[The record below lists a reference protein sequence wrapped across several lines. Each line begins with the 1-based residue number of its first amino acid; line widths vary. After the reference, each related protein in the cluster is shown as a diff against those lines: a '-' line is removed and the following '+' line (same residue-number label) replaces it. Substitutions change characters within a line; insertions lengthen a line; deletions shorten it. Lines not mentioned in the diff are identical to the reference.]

1 MKNQYLKHLKSE
13 KMYCPNCK
21 KETDSQICPN
31 CGTNLKDNVE
41 SEVHYYVM
49 INDQQS
55 GPYYLQQLTELVQKG
70 QLNQQTFVWKNGM
83 PQWSMAQNV
92 DELLPLL
99 PVTPPPQPPIQ
110 QLNSTIERKPL
121 TEQKQNSKAGV
132 IKKCPVCGQS
142 IPSGAAVCPECGYA
156 FHTGQKDDTLVK
168 LQTELREIDQEYSI
182 KKKELQDE
190 SRSLLNSLK
199 KKDERSKQKH
209 WELERISELNKELC
223 ERKSQAIRNIV
234 VSNSRGDLLSLLA
247 FSKPKANRFGP
258 KEGYTTYLY
267 AGEWDNID
275 QCFLSE
281 DLSFAYWSLFENC
294 INMAQVNFVDD
305 RAFYTF
311 FDYFSR
317 RDDPNTFKNFY
328 LNLKESEHKFANSAE
343 YQFAGGS
350 HKKKH
355 SCVVQV
361 LLAPFKFIW
370 WLIKIILEIVTLG
383 AISKYL

>member
-49 INDQQS
+49 INNQQS

-156 FHTGQKDDTLVK
+156 FHTGQKEDTLVK
-168 LQTELREIDQEYSI
+168 
-182 KKKELQDE
+182 
-190 SRSLLNSLK
+190 
-199 KKDERSKQKH
+199 
-209 WELERISELNKELC
+209 
-223 ERKSQAIRNIV
+223 
-234 VSNSRGDLLSLLA
+234 
-247 FSKPKANRFGP
+247 
-258 KEGYTTYLY
+258 
-267 AGEWDNID
+267 
-275 QCFLSE
+275 
-281 DLSFAYWSLFENC
+281 
-294 INMAQVNFVDD
+294 
-305 RAFYTF
+305 
-311 FDYFSR
+311 
-317 RDDPNTFKNFY
+317 
-328 LNLKESEHKFANSAE
+328 
-343 YQFAGGS
+343 
-350 HKKKH
+350 
-355 SCVVQV
+355 
-361 LLAPFKFIW
+361 
-370 WLIKIILEIVTLG
+370 
-383 AISKYL
+383 